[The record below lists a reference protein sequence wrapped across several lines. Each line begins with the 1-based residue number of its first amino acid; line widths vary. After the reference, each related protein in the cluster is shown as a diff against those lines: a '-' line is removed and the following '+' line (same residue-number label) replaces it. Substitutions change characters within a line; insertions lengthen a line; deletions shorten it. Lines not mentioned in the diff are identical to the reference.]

1 MRFSTIFPGTFKW
14 FWPFSVSFCWN
25 LFTAVLSW
33 NLKIPSFTQKV
44 FWLTYNYTLSMQSTC
59 FLFEII
65 IVFHRY
71 SNYFYPTINRQKVI
85 MQLSHW
91 FPGKLPSLLQSIPIT
106 RQFFQVAKV
115 HSFLSKID
123 IIHLQIC
130 LKRIN
135 ERHKCFYLSITV
147 WQHKI

>member
-65 IVFHRY
+65 IVFYRY
-71 SNYFYPTINRQKVI
+71 SNYFYPTINQQTESDYAIITLIGREITEPFTVDSNHQTIFSSSESPQFLIKNWHNSSTN
-85 MQLSHW
+85 LS
-91 FPGKLPSLLQSIPIT
+91 
-106 RQFFQVAKV
+106 QV
-115 HSFLSKID
+115 D
-123 IIHLQIC
+123 
-130 LKRIN
+130 
-135 ERHKCFYLSITV
+135 
-147 WQHKI
+147 